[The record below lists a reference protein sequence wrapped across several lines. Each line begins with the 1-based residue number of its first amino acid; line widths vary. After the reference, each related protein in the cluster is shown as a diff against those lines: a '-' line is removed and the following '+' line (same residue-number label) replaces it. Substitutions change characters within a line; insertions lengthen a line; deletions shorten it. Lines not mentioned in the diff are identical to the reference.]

1 MNNLQKLRKEKKLT
15 LTSLSNETGVKRTT
29 LNHIENNEQLLNAEE
44 IKILCNYFNVSA
56 DYLLGFSNVK
66 NKQMC
71 EELNNDINVI
81 LFGLF
86 KDIEKDK
93 AHKLISI
100 IYKIKDLI
108 Q

>member
-15 LTSLSNETGVKRTT
+15 LTSLSNETGIKRTT
-29 LNHIENNEQLLNAEE
+29 LSHIENNKQLLNADE
-44 IKILCNYFNVSA
+44 IKILCDYFNVSA

-66 NKQMC
+66 NRQMC
-71 EELNNDINVI
+71 EELNNYTNTI

-86 KDIEKDK
+86 QDIEKEK

-100 IYKIKDLI
+100 ISRIKDII